1 MHAVVIGAGVIGSSI
16 ALQLKRLGHDVTVI
30 DRNSSAG
37 MGSTSASSAVV
48 RFNYSTFDAVALSWE
63 SYFLWK
69 EFKEL
74 IDGTNGYS
82 SNSLS
87 NSQDHYAHLEDRG
100 YVMLDVPVLSNDKTM
115 ALFDR
120 AGIPYEIWDSTT
132 LKARMVGIDAG
143 RYWPNKPVKSD
154 EFFNEATEELGA
166 IFSKHGGYV
175 SDPLLAAQN
184 FAAAAKREGVN
195 FKFRKAVVG
204 IEKKDG
210 RVCGVE
216 VSDFDSQSKK
226 VLDTGSEVITA
237 DVVVNVAG
245 PWSTLINKMAGAGSD
260 FTMELKPLR
269 AEVHQISTPKDI
281 LPGPIMGDLD
291 LGTYVRS
298 GPGGI
303 TLVGGTEPECDVLEW
318 VEPDKVDEVNMTR
331 TVEVFESQTYRFAR
345 RFPAA
350 QIPST
355 PVGVVGV
362 YDVSSDWTPIYDKTD
377 VPGFYVAIGTSGNQF
392 KNAPGAGLIM
402 AHLINEVEKGADHD
416 NQPVV
421 YQCTKSKSAI
431 NLATFSRKRA
441 RNLTSGTVM
450 G

>member
-16 ALQLKRLGHDVTVI
+16 ALQLKRLGHDVTVVE
-30 DRNSSAG
+30 RNSAAG

-74 IDGTNGYS
+74 IDGTNGYAK
-82 SNSLS
+82 NSLS
-87 NSQDHYAHLEDRG
+87 NSQEHYAHLEDRG
-100 YVMLDVPVLSNDKTM
+100 YVMLDVPVLSNEKTM
-115 ALFDR
+115 ALFDQ
-120 AGIPYEIWDSTT
+120 AGIPYEIWDSKQ
-132 LKARMVGIDAG
+132 LKIGMPGIDAG

-154 EFFNEATEELGA
+154 EFFNEASEELGA

-184 FAAAAKREGVN
+184 FAMAAKREGVN
-195 FKFRKAVVG
+195 FKFRKVVVG
-204 IEKKDG
+204 IEKNLG
-210 RVCGVE
+210 RVCGVA

-226 VLDTGSEVITA
+226 PLDTGHEVIAA
-237 DVVVNVAG
+237 DVVINVAG
-245 PWSTLINKMAGAGSD
+245 PWSTLINQMAGAGSD

-303 TLVGGTEPECDVLEW
+303 TLVGGTEPECDELEW
-318 VEPDKVDEVNMTR
+318 VTPDKVDEVNMTR

-402 AHLINEVEKGADHD
+402 AHLITQVEKGADHD
-416 NQPVV
+416 SEPVV
-421 YQCTKSKSAI
+421 YQCTKSKSVI
-431 NLATFSRKRA
+431 NLGTFSRKRA

>member
-16 ALQLKRLGHDVTVI
+16 ALQLKRLGHDVTVV

-120 AGIPYEIWDSTT
+120 AGIPYEIWDSNT

-204 IEKKDG
+204 IEKKNG

-245 PWSTLINKMAGAGSD
+245 PWSTLINQMAAAGSD

-350 QIPST
+350 QIPAT

>member
-16 ALQLKRLGHDVTVI
+16 ALQLRRLGHDVTVVE
-30 DRNSSAG
+30 RNSAAG

-69 EFKEL
+69 EFKDL
-74 IDGTNGYS
+74 IDGANGYAK
-82 SNSLS
+82 NPLS
-87 NSQDHYAHLEDRG
+87 NSQEHYAQLEDRG
-100 YVMLDVPVLSNDKTM
+100 YVMLDVPVLSNEKTM

-120 AGIPYEIWDSTT
+120 AGIPYEIWDSKQ
-132 LKARMVGIDAG
+132 LKIGMPGIDAG

-154 EFFNEATEELGA
+154 EFWDESSEELGA

-184 FAAAAKREGVN
+184 FAMAAKREGVN
-195 FKFRKAVVG
+195 FRFKKAVVG
-204 IEKKDG
+204 IEKQDG
-210 RVCGVE
+210 RVCGVK
-216 VSDFDSQSKK
+216 VKDFDSQSKK
-226 VLDTGSEVITA
+226 ALDTGVEVITA

-245 PWSTLINKMAGAGSD
+245 PWSTLINQMAGAGSD

-303 TLVGGTEPECDVLEW
+303 TLVGGTEPECDELEW
-318 VEPDKVDEVNMTR
+318 VTPDKVDEVNMTR

-392 KNAPGAGLIM
+392 KNAPGAGFIM
-402 AHLINEVEKGADHD
+402 AHLITQVEKGADHD

-431 NLATFSRKRA
+431 NLGTFSRKRE